1 MRTRDKQNKHKLKF
15 DYIAHLQALGKIW
28 KEHSSLVSPD
38 ISKTDSIY
46 NNEVINQMSASTKKE
61 YCSILYKCDDIL
73 LNITKVDVSLKNS
86 HQKFLNYKKIIK
98 GKELSK

>member
-1 MRTRDKQNKHKLKF
+1 
-15 DYIAHLQALGKIW
+15 
-28 KEHSSLVSPD
+28 
-38 ISKTDSIY
+38 
-46 NNEVINQMSASTKKE
+46 MSASTKKE